1 MTVEK
6 LVSQAEEKIT
16 TWFEAL
22 GSMLPN
28 LGLAF
33 LILLIFMITASWVE
47 SIFRKI
53 LRKSMDSVEIINLLL
68 AIIKVLYV
76 LLGAFIA
83 LDLIGLKGTVTSL
96 LAGAGIIGLALGF
109 AFQDM
114 AENFIAGVFMGIRKP
129 FKVGHIIQCDDIFG
143 TVKSINLRNTIVE
156 NFYGQILIVPNKILF
171 RNTITNYYLTAQR
184 QIEVPVGISYADD
197 PEEAES
203 IILNAINDLD
213 FVIRKDESLVFAEA
227 FESSSVLLKVWFWI
241 DYPGEPGFLIARHK
255 AICVIKRALEENDIL
270 IPFPIRTLDFNAK
283 GGNTLSDMDLK
294 MQNHTRSDKS
304 SNDESELT
312 QKDYSNKDAESAEA
326 ES

>member
-6 LVSQAEEKIT
+6 VISQAEEKVIT
-16 TWFEAL
+16 WVEAL

-33 LILLIFMITASWVE
+33 IILLIFMITASWVE

-53 LRKSMDSVEIINLLL
+53 LRRSMDSIEIVNLLL
-68 AIIKVLYV
+68 AIIKVLYI

-114 AENFIAGVFMGIRKP
+114 AENFIAGVFLGIRKP

-143 TVKSINLRNTIVE
+143 TVKSINLRNTVVE
-156 NFYGQILIVPNKILF
+156 NFYGQILIVPNKVLF
-171 RNTITNYYLTAQR
+171 RNTLTNYYLTAQR
-184 QIEVPVGISYADD
+184 QIEIPVGISYADD

-203 IILNAINDLD
+203 IILDAIKDLD

-294 MQNHTRSDKS
+294 MQNRTSSEQS
-304 SNDESELT
+304 SNDEVEANA
-312 QKDYSNKDAESAEA
+312 QNKYTDNDAESAE
-326 ES
+326 S